1 MDANELSKLYPN
13 KAQWDQAVMDC
24 IHSRKHHLGNSGL
37 SVDEL
42 WDKSESDVIERYKEL
57 EPKQPASTLS
67 TGYSVH
73 DLVIIDL
80 IRLTDGNQML
90 AKALWDRKGQ
100 DPFARVY
107 GGEIL
112 DYICY
117 LKLSLL
123 EGKSYL
129 EPIYHRSIA
138 LAIDQMNL
146 SYVNSGGEIEG
157 QCPI

>member
-1 MDANELSKLYPN
+1 MDMNNVAKTSWHKGVKQGYELCE
-13 KAQWDQAVMDC
+13 AF
-24 IHSRKHHLGNSGL
+24 
-37 SVDEL
+37 
-42 WDKSESDVIERYKEL
+42 ESTGI
-57 EPKQPASTLS
+57 EPKQPAPTLNNNP
-67 TGYSVH
+67 SVH

-80 IRLTDGNQML
+80 IHRTDGNRLL
-90 AKALWDRKGQ
+90 AKGIWDRKAIGLKTYGTPLQAFNGRDCEQ
-100 DPFARVY
+100 DAVE
-107 GGEIL
+107 EIL

-117 LKLSLL
+117 LKQSLL

-157 QCPI
+157 QCLI